1 MAANGSGGAAQR
13 PQPRLKVPLA
23 VKFALIT
30 VGVVALLLCIAVAIG
45 LWSSY
50 REAERSALAIQQQ
63 KAQALSAGIDG
74 VLSGL
79 EGQLAWTAQPDWRSA
94 GIAQQR
100 ADFARMLRQF
110 PSVTELLY
118 IDSKGF
124 EQLKVSRLAPDSI
137 ASLISHISE
146 PSFTET
152 VKAKTWFGPVYVRN
166 GSDMAGTVGQV
177 HADGGVTVAELDLAF
192 LSDLAKAAASDGT
205 DVFVVDQAGRLI
217 AHPERNPATGD
228 TDLSGL
234 LQVALALAAGAPGAT
249 TQAESGNDAAFAA
262 FSPVP
267 RVGWTVIAQQPA
279 AQALAPFYSLL
290 WQSALL
296 LAIGLL
302 VAAAA
307 GISLARRVT
316 SPIGQFRA
324 GAERIGAGDLTQRL
338 SVRTRDEFGAFAEA
352 FNTMASRLQQSQKGL
367 EAKADE
373 RAHGLDVALQQQTLT
388 AGVMKAIGR
397 SGQSLDSVLETL
409 VASAVQL
416 CDAQRGAI
424 WLKRGNT
431 LGLTAQAGYPDEW
444 LELAGAAELGIS
456 MDAETPHGLAAYLGQ
471 PVMVEDLPGD
481 QRFTQGKAPGYAGD
495 RAGLA
500 VPLKRE
506 GEAEGV
512 IWLSHLEAAPFT
524 DAQAGLIQGFADQA
538 LIAIENARLAESV
551 DARDRKLTDM
561 RSEQTAMAGV
571 ISIAAQSPDDS
582 RTVLDEIAQT
592 AVRLLGAGC
601 AYALLDDGSG
611 LRVAAGHGLPHGMA
625 DATLSSDSNLTG
637 IRAYASGAVVDS
649 ADGDTANAFMQA
661 DTRSAIAVPL
671 MRQGQAIGALG
682 VERSDTTALPERHLE
697 LMKALADQAV
707 AALTAAHLSADLH
720 DRKAE
725 LSISMNRQAAADGI
739 AQLIA
744 SPSFELG
751 AVCDA
756 LGGALQTLC
765 GASDIKLFR
774 RGGDTYRAISGHAA
788 FMPGRGSLVGRVAM
802 NGQPVQI
809 LDLWDEPE
817 FEAKDTAARSMLG
830 VPLVSGGVIVGVLQ
844 LARDT
849 VAPFSDADIEVVSAF
864 GELAAVAFEKA
875 NLLED
880 AEARAADMSR
890 ALREKAAA
898 ADMLKLVAR
907 GSIELNSALEVLAA
921 AMAEGCGA
929 AHVLVLEASGH
940 RNELIAGYGL
950 SPEHRAD
957 GYEPPEWMNDIVRQA
972 SLTGRLARTSVTL
985 KGDGQAGEGQEGA
998 AQQAVAVP
1006 MTRDGDVF
1014 GIFVAVRNASAP
1026 FSEGQIELAESLADQ
1041 ATLAAVNTLLA
1052 DQLASTSDQRDEAL
1066 AHKQAAS
1073 NIAALL
1079 GGSAPDAQPVL
1090 DAIVDTAARC
1100 GGDAATLMLFGDGA
1114 LHRVAGVG
1122 EDHAGIGDWIAGR
1135 VAQEATE
1142 IHLPDLA
1149 AEPGYAGTGG
1159 VRAALAVPL
1168 LRDGFATGVLILLRN
1183 SAGPFSDRVVELAR
1197 TLADQAAVA
1206 IENEALFRQLGT
1218 RTAELAEAHER
1229 ERAASEAAAA
1239 ISRPRLKLD
1248 AILPGLAASVARLGG
1263 ADTAAI
1269 YLKDG
1274 DAYRLAAAAGMP
1286 TGVRA
1291 FEMDHPYAISD
1302 QTLVG
1307 RAALSLGP
1315 VHVADVSTEVERLDL
1330 RSGDSGAAL
1339 CVPLLRGDVAVGVFA
1354 LTRNTPGPFAE
1365 RKIELV
1371 KTFADMASVAIQT
1384 AGLNDEVS
1392 ALTGELAGARREQ
1405 EATAETAR
1413 TIGGQAFDLVSL
1425 LQSLIASAAR
1435 LCGATTA
1442 RVYLQDG
1449 ESSPL
1454 IAGMGMTPDQRG
1466 FESAAPPSTSNG
1478 GLVADAMRDRSII
1491 HIADA
1496 IASDQQD
1503 DIRRYGDVGT
1513 ALCVP
1518 LMRQDTTLGAVV
1530 LARNQPGGFG
1540 ERQIA
1545 LVRTFADQA
1554 VIAIDNFRLV
1564 EQAEKHADKLAVLAE
1579 ELKAARARLSETERL
1594 ASLGQFTAGI
1604 MFEIREPLNHV
1615 RQLAAQSHRIINDI
1629 RNLLEAAVIDG
1640 DTRADVEDLSDTLA
1654 DSIKAVAEQGKR
1666 ADSIMRNMLLHARG
1680 ESGEN
1685 RLVDIN
1691 AVVDESLGLA
1701 YQGARAERSD
1711 FNVTLE
1717 KALDPKAGAVDLY
1730 PQEITRVLL
1739 NVIANGFHATERRGA
1754 DENGSGY
1761 EPVLSASTRN
1771 LGDAV
1776 EIRIRDNGTGI
1787 AADVRD
1793 RMFDPFFSTKPAGQ
1807 GTGLGLSLSRDIIV
1821 NQHAGSIDVET
1832 QPGSFTEFRIVL
1844 PRGAA
1849 SIAKQAQTDAEAGQ
1863 SN

>member
-74 VLSGL
+74 VLSSL

-124 EQLKVSRLAPDSI
+124 EQLKVSRLAPDSVG
-137 ASLISHISE
+137 SLISRVSE

-205 DVFVVDQAGRLI
+205 DVFVVDQSGRLI

-234 LQVALALAAGAPGAT
+234 PQVALALAAGAQGAT
-249 TQAESGNDAAFAA
+249 TQAVSGNDAAFAA

-267 RVGWTVIAQQPA
+267 RVGWTAIAQQPA

-316 SPIGQFRA
+316 SPIAQFRA

-338 SVRTRDEFGAFAEA
+338 SVRTRDEFGAFVEA

-538 LIAIENARLAESV
+538 LIAIENARLAENV
-551 DARDRKLTDM
+551 DVRDRKLADM
-561 RSEQTAMAGV
+561 RTEQTAMAGV
-571 ISIAAQSPDDS
+571 MRTAAQSPDDA
-582 RTVLDEIAQT
+582 RIVLDGIAET
-592 AVRLLGAGC
+592 AARLLGAGC
-601 AYALLDDGSG
+601 VYALLDDGSG

-625 DATLSSDSNLTG
+625 DAPLSADTNLTG
-637 IRAYASGAVVDS
+637 IRAYASGAVVES
-649 ADGDTANAFMQA
+649 PDGSDTTNAFMQA
-661 DTRSAIAVPL
+661 ETRSAIAVPL
-671 MRQGQAIGALG
+671 MRQGQAIGALA
-682 VERSDTTALPERHLE
+682 VERSDTTALPDRHLE

-707 AALTAAHLSADLH
+707 AALTTAHLSADLH
-720 DRKAE
+720 GREAE
-725 LSISMNRQAAADGI
+725 LSASINRQVATDETAR
-739 AQLIA
+739 LIA
-744 SPSFELG
+744 SDTFDL
-751 AVCDA
+751 DA
-756 LGGALQTLC
+756 MCETLRRNLRTLC
-765 GASDIKLFR
+765 RASDVTIFR
-774 RGGDTYRAISGHAA
+774 RSGDTYREILGDDEFAA
-788 FMPGRGSLVGRVAM
+788 GRGSLVGRIAVDGLPA
-802 NGQPVQI
+802 QI
-809 LDLWDEPE
+809 LDAWDDPE
-817 FEAKDTAARSMLG
+817 FEHKDAAARSMLG
-830 VPLVSGGVIVGVLQ
+830 VPLTSGGHMIGVLQ
-844 LARDT
+844 LTRDK
-849 VAPFSDADIEVVSAF
+849 VAPFTDADVEIVSAF
-864 GELAAVAFEKA
+864 AELAAVAIEKA

-880 AEARAADMSR
+880 AEARAAEITT
-890 ALREKAAA
+890 ALREKAASA
-898 ADMLKLVAR
+898 EMLKLLGR
-907 GSIELNSALEVLAA
+907 SSIELNSALEVLAA
-921 AMAEGCGA
+921 AIAEGCGA

-950 SPEHRAD
+950 TPEHRAD

-972 SLTGRLARTSVTL
+972 SVSGRLARTSVM
-985 KGDGQAGEGQEGA
+985 KAGDGQAGA
-998 AQQAVAVP
+998 ALQALAMP

-1014 GIFVAVRNASAP
+1014 GIFVVVRNGGAP
-1026 FSEGQIELAESLADQ
+1026 FSAGQIELAESLADQ

-1090 DAIVDTAARC
+1090 DAIVNTAARC

-1114 LHRVAGVG
+1114 LHRAAGVG
-1122 EDHAGIGDWIAGR
+1122 DDHAGIGDWIAGR

-1149 AEPGYAGTGG
+1149 AEPGYAGPGG

-1168 LRDGFATGVLILLRN
+1168 LRDGFATGVLILLRK
-1183 SAGPFSDRVVELAR
+1183 SAGPFSDRVIELAR

-1206 IENEALFRQLGT
+1206 IENEALFRQLGA

-1248 AILPGLAASVARLGG
+1248 AILPGLAASAARLGG

-1274 DAYRLAAAAGMP
+1274 DAYRLAAAAGME

-1330 RSGDSGAAL
+1330 RSGDRGAAL
-1339 CVPLLRGDVAVGVFA
+1339 CVPLLRGGVAVGVFA

-1454 IAGMGMTPDQRG
+1454 IAGTGMTPDQRG
-1466 FESAAPPSTSNG
+1466 FESATPPSASNG

-1496 IASDQQD
+1496 IASDQQE

-1518 LMRQDTTLGAVV
+1518 LLRQGTTLGAVF

-1540 ERQIA
+1540 ERQIN

-1564 EQAEKHADKLAVLAE
+1564 EQAEKHADKLAILAE

-1604 MFEIREPLNHV
+1604 MYEIREPLNHV
-1615 RQLAAQSHRIINDI
+1615 RQLSAQSHRIINDI
-1629 RNLLEAAVIDG
+1629 RNLLEAAVIDS

-1691 AVVDESLGLA
+1691 TVVDESLGLA

-1711 FNVTLE
+1711 FSITLE
-1717 KALDPKAGAVDLY
+1717 KTLDPKAGAVDLY

-1739 NVIANGFHATERRGA
+1739 NVIANGFHATERRVA

-1787 AADVRD
+1787 AADVRE
-1793 RMFDPFFSTKPAGQ
+1793 RIFDPFFSTKPAGQ

-1849 SIAKQAQTDAEAGQ
+1849 SIAKRDQPEAEAGQ